1 MRNTFN
7 LRKSPLLSVS
17 FIYLIIVGSYFLNSN
32 SRNAL
37 AEAKSSHLSNDL
49 KAKTILIVL
58 ALMISVILVKMVNL
72 QNFHKVFMQNK
83 IFFKFIPLTFFL
95 AFNALPAVIQ
105 SRKNISVINSY
116 YSILQVGNTFPNF
129 IDLKQTVG
137 FLIHNNVKNIGDEG
151 LIYPRFILKLRIF
164 NHFLQSSFAINT
176 ISFATIV
183 LFSWMIFDF
192 SKKLSPIQIIGLTLL
207 VVSPPFL
214 LLIDRQNIDCLLI
227 LLIYVSASI
236 YGKADLKSIIA
247 IILIMLA
254 SLIKIYPI
262 IILGYILV
270 TNKKIAIR
278 LFSFIALAIT
288 FSLIYPDLAPIQSFQ
303 VTDIAG
309 SAGLPVLMA
318 HLAGAPSSGFFFSTT
333 FILFLVLMI
342 LIQLYSSSLKRID
355 LIIDD
360 QKAIFVI
367 FGSLILIETL
377 MVSTNYLY
385 RMSYILFLIPMIGN
399 FPKKSFHEISF
410 LFFLLSIYLSP
421 RSTGILMNL
430 FLFPFLIFLISFI
443 FNDIKSRTFNFEFHG
458 NYMSN
463 KTNR

>member
-7 LRKSPLLSVS
+7 LRKRPLLLVS

-49 KAKTILIVL
+49 KAKTILILL
-58 ALMISVILVKMVNL
+58 ALIISVILVKMVNL
-72 QNFHKVFMQNK
+72 QNFNKIFMQNK
-83 IFFKFIPLTFFL
+83 FFFKFIPLIFFL
-95 AFNALPAVIQ
+95 AFNALPTVIQ
-105 SRKNISVINSY
+105 SRKNFSVINLY

-176 ISFATIV
+176 IAFETIV
-183 LFSWMIFDF
+183 LFAWMIFDF

-236 YGKADLKSIIA
+236 YRKTDLKSIIT

-262 IILGYILV
+262 IILGYIFV
-270 TNKKIAIR
+270 TNKKIAIK
-278 LFSFIALAIT
+278 LFSFMAMIIT

-309 SAGLPVLMA
+309 SVGLPVLMA
-318 HLAGAPSSGFFFSTT
+318 HLAGASSSGFFFSRT
-333 FILFLVLMI
+333 FILFLILMI
-342 LIQLYSSSLKRID
+342 FIQFNSSSLKRID

-360 QKAIFVI
+360 RRAIFVI

-443 FNDIKSRTFNFEFHG
+443 FNVIKSQAFNFEFHG
-458 NYMSN
+458 NYMPN
-463 KTNR
+463 KTNN